1 MLFEYLGIFRYNR
14 RSCLNVYRNVAGVLR
29 LSSTCSSAAY
39 SHNRRSTG
47 GPLNHRSLRSVI
59 HSRPFSI
66 LQRKKWQFGTT
77 RRSLVTE
84 SQTRFFRT
92 AVMEDERSKRLRSS
106 IWFLS
111 QYNLITVKWCDSTV
125 NSFCGRTFPAFNE
138 RKSATNGTS
147 SALKLSVLITVL
159 N

>member
-1 MLFEYLGIFRYNR
+1 MLFEYLDIFRCNR

-29 LSSTCSSAAY
+29 LSLTYSSAAC
-39 SHNRRSTG
+39 SRNRRFTG
-47 GPLNHRSLRSVI
+47 SPLNHRFLRGVI
-59 HSRPFSI
+59 HSRTFSM
-66 LQRKKWQFGTT
+66 LHGKKWQFGTT

-84 SQTRFFRT
+84 SQTRFFRS

-111 QYNLITVKWCDSTV
+111 QYNLITV
-125 NSFCGRTFPAFNE
+125 NSFCGRTFSAFKE

-147 SALKLSVLITVL
+147 SSLTLLVLITVL

>member
-14 RSCLNVYRNVAGVLR
+14 HSCLNVYRNVAGVLR
-29 LSSTCSSAAY
+29 LSLTYSPAAC
-39 SHNRRSTG
+39 SHNRRSTRS
-47 GPLNHRSLRSVI
+47 PLNHRFLWGVI
-59 HSRPFSI
+59 HSGTFSM

-84 SQTRFFRT
+84 SQTRFFRS

-106 IWFLS
+106 IWFLC

-125 NSFCGRTFPAFNE
+125 NSFCGRTFSAFKECKN
-138 RKSATNGTS
+138 ATNGTS
-147 SALKLSVLITVL
+147 SSLRLSVHITVL